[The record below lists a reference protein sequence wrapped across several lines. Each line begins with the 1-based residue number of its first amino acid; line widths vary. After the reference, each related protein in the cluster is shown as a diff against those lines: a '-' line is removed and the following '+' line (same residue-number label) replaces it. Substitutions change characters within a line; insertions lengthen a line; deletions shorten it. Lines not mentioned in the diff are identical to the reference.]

1 MPDPDSRPMGVREVG
16 PLVSGEGTRS
26 PGEPQ
31 ARRSR
36 DAQASGVE
44 QLADSYSAMTP
55 RFNFLFRWFA
65 RRFFGHFDLDDDTVA
80 RLHELEAKGS
90 VVYVMRY
97 ASRLDYFLFN
107 VLFAREGLRL
117 SGFANGLHFYY
128 SRPVLEAL
136 RSWWRLRRR
145 PRRDRREHELAR
157 ARACVRA
164 LARHGQ
170 SFFLFLRT
178 ARLRT
183 WLRGRRHLVEASKR
197 ELDLVEEV
205 VQEVW
210 DGQRPVF
217 IVPLVIFWRKGPRT
231 TQRFLNLTYGAPTRP
246 SDFAKVTSFLL
257 NFRGLWVK
265 VGDPI
270 DVAAF
275 VADRRAEGQAAIV
288 RMVRRTL
295 LLFLYREEK
304 VVEGPTL
311 RPRHKVQEEV
321 LGDAR
326 LAELVTSLARE
337 RKRSVEAVRAEAEGH
352 FREIAA
358 NMNSTFLAILSV
370 IVTTIFRRLFRSI
383 EIIGLEKVADHAKRH
398 PLVLVPSHRSYFDFL
413 VLSWL
418 FYRNHLVPPHIAAR
432 ENMGFGPFGFIFRR
446 AGAFFMRRSFDDPL
460 YKEVFRRY
468 IAYLV
473 RDGFTQ
479 EFFIEGG
486 RSRTGKTLAP
496 RLGMLSWDVEAFLA
510 GARRDLF
517 FVPIAI
523 TYERLVEEGAMVSE
537 LEGGKK
543 QNESMLGLV
552 RARKVLRRRFG
563 SVYVNFAE
571 PLSLAEALGDGREAF
586 AREAAAEASVA
597 KRAFIEELGNRIAE
611 RINWAMVANATSVAA
626 VVLLGE
632 RRRGLL
638 RFELTERMQQVVDL
652 LRLQGVRLTPALQQ
666 DGPEFADSIA
676 FLRRSDLVESAPDPR
691 GEILYYEESRRRALD
706 VYRNVILH
714 FLVAPSFMARRLL
727 LGASP
732 EELRADLAWWID
744 LFYREFFTPRSLVL
758 GPQVDAFLDH
768 FERQGALER
777 EPHRLRATEKGRTH
791 LRFLAEQTRTLLE
804 AYYAAAFAVQS
815 LEKPTPTRK
824 VLEAATA
831 QFERAA
837 LLGEVE
843 RPEASNPITF
853 GNVIDLLVRRGVLE
867 ERAPEKGRDPLLA
880 PGPAFEELAGLRERL
895 ARALAAR

>member
-1 MPDPDSRPMGVREVG
+1 MPDPESRPMGVREAGAPVTID
-16 PLVSGEGTRS
+16 SI
-26 PGEPQ
+26 
-31 ARRSR
+31 
-36 DAQASGVE
+36 
-44 QLADSYSAMTP
+44 ADPWSAMSP
-55 RFNFLFRWFA
+55 RFNFVFRWFA
-65 RRFFGHFDLDDDTVA
+65 RRFFGHFDLDDETVA
-80 RLHELEAKGS
+80 RLREIESKGS
-90 VVYVMRY
+90 VAYVMRY

-107 VLFAREGLRL
+107 ALFAREGLRL
-117 SGFANGLHFYY
+117 SGFANGLRFYY
-128 SRPVLEAL
+128 YRPFVEAL
-136 RSWWRLRRR
+136 RSWLRLRRR
-145 PRRDRREHELAR
+145 PRRDRREWELVR

-164 LARHGQ
+164 HAREGR

-178 ARLRT
+178 ARLRS
-183 WLRGRRHLVEASKR
+183 WLRGRRHLVEESKR
-197 ELDLVEEV
+197 ELDLLEEV

-210 DGQRPVF
+210 DGERPVF
-217 IVPLVIFWRKGPRT
+217 LVPLVIFWRKGPRT
-231 TQRFLNLTYGAPTRP
+231 AQRFLNLTYGAPTRP
-246 SDFAKVTSFLL
+246 SDVAKVTSFLL
-257 NFRGLWVK
+257 NFRDLWVK

-270 DVAAF
+270 DLAAF
-275 VADRRAEGQAAIV
+275 VAERRPQGQAAIV

-326 LAELVTSLARE
+326 LAERISELARE
-337 RKRSVEAVRAEAEGH
+337 RRSSVEAVRAEAEGS

-370 IVTTIFRRLFRSI
+370 AVTVIFRRLFRSI
-383 EIIGLEKVADHAKRH
+383 EILGLDKVADHAKRH

-446 AGAFFMRRSFDDPL
+446 AGAFFLRRSFEDPL
-460 YKEVFRRY
+460 YKEVLRRY
-468 IAYLV
+468 VEYLV
-473 RDGFTQ
+473 REGFTQ

-486 RSRTGKTLAP
+486 RSRTGKMLAP
-496 RLGMLSWDVEAFLA
+496 RLGMLAWDVDAFLA

-523 TYERLVEEGAMVSE
+523 TYERLVEEGAMVNE
-537 LEGGKK
+537 LEGGRK
-543 QNESMLGLV
+543 QRESMLGLV

-571 PLSLAEALGDGREAF
+571 PISLVNALGDRRELF
-586 AREAAAEASVA
+586 AKEATPEAAAA
-597 KRAFIEELGNRIAE
+597 KRLFVEQLGSEICE

-626 VVLLGE
+626 VALLGE

-652 LRLQGVRLTPALQQ
+652 LRLQGVRITPALEQ
-666 DGPEFADSIA
+666 DAPEFDDSIA
-676 FLRRSDLVESAPDPR
+676 FLRRADLVQAAPDAR
-691 GEILYYEESRRRALD
+691 GEILYYEESHRRALD

-714 FLVAPSFMARRLL
+714 FLVAPSFLARRCLA
-727 LGASP
+727 GASP
-732 EELRADLAWWID
+732 EELRADLAHWID
-744 LFYREFFTPRSLVL
+744 LFYREFFTPKALVL
-758 GPQVDAFLDH
+758 GSQVDAFLDH

-777 EPHRLRATEKGRTH
+777 EPHRLRATEKGRGY
-791 LRFLAEQTRTLLE
+791 LRFLAEQTRSLLE
-804 AYYAAAFAVQS
+804 AYYAAACALGS
-815 LEKPTPTRK
+815 LQTPTPTRK
-824 VLEAATA
+824 MLEAVGK
-831 QFERAA
+831 QFDRAA

-843 RPEASNPITF
+843 RPEASNPVTF
-853 GNVIDLLVRRGVLE
+853 ANVIDLLVRRGVLE
-867 ERAPEKGRDPLLA
+867 QRDPEKGRDPLLA

-895 ARALAAR
+895 ARTLAAR

>member
-1 MPDPDSRPMGVREVG
+1 MGVREVG
-16 PLVSGEGTRS
+16 APVILDTV
-26 PGEPQ
+26 
-31 ARRSR
+31 
-36 DAQASGVE
+36 
-44 QLADSYSAMTP
+44 ADPWSAMTP
-55 RFNFLFRWFA
+55 RFNLLFRWFA
-65 RRFFGHFDLDDDTVA
+65 RRFFGHFDLDDETVA
-80 RLHELEAKGS
+80 RLRELEAKGS

-107 VLFAREGLRL
+107 ALFAREGLRL
-117 SGFANGLHFYY
+117 SGFANGLHFFYY
-128 SRPVLEAL
+128 RPFVEAL
-136 RSWWRLRRR
+136 RTWLRMRRR
-145 PRRDRREHELAR
+145 PHRDRREHEQAR

-164 LARHGQ
+164 HARHGG
-170 SFFLFLRT
+170 SLFLFLRT
-178 ARLRT
+178 ARLRS
-183 WLRGRRHLVEASKR
+183 WLRGRRHLVEESKR
-197 ELDLVEEV
+197 ELDLLDEV

-210 DGQRPVF
+210 DGERPVF
-217 IVPLVIFWRKGPRT
+217 LVPLVIFWRKGPRSA
-231 TQRFLNLTYGAPTRP
+231 QRFLNLTYGAPTRP
-246 SDFAKVTSFLL
+246 SDVAKVSSFLL
-257 NFRGLWVK
+257 NFRDLWVK

-270 DVAAF
+270 DLAAF
-275 VADRRAEGQAAIV
+275 VAERRAEGQATIV

-326 LAELVTSLARE
+326 LADQIASLARA
-337 RKRSVEAVRAEAEGH
+337 RKRSVEAVRAESESM

-358 NMNSTFLAILSV
+358 NMNSTFLATLSV
-370 IVTTIFRRLFRSI
+370 IVTMLFRRLFRSI

-398 PLVLVPSHRSYFDFL
+398 PLVLAPSHRSYFDFL

-446 AGAFFMRRSFDDPL
+446 AGAFFLRRSFDDPL
-460 YKEVFRRY
+460 YKEVFRSY

-473 RDGFTQ
+473 STGVTQ

-496 RLGMLSWDVEAFLA
+496 RLGMLAWDVEAFLV
-510 GARRDLF
+510 GTRRDLF

-537 LEGGKK
+537 LEGGRK
-543 QNESMLGLV
+543 QKESLLGLV

-571 PLSLAEALGDGREAF
+571 PISLAVALGDRRELF
-586 AREAAAEASVA
+586 AREATPEAAVA
-597 KRAFIEELGNRIAE
+597 KRLFVEQLGGEICE

-626 VVLLGE
+626 VALLGE

-638 RFELTERMQQVVDL
+638 RFELTERMQQVIDL
-652 LRLQGVRLTPALQQ
+652 LRLQGVRMTPALEQ
-666 DGPEFADSIA
+666 DAPEFDDAIA
-676 FLRRSDLVESAPDPR
+676 FLRRADLVQAAPDPR

-714 FLVAPSFMARRLL
+714 FLVTPSLLARRCLV
-727 LGASP
+727 GASP
-732 EELRADLAWWID
+732 EELRADLAHWID
-744 LFYREFFTPRSLVL
+744 LFYREFFTPKALVL
-758 GPQVDAFLDH
+758 GPQVEAFLDH

-777 EPHRLRATEKGRTH
+777 EPHRLRATEKGRGY

-804 AYYAAAFAVQS
+804 AYYAAALAVQS
-815 LEKPTPTRK
+815 LQAATPTRK
-824 VLEAATA
+824 VLESVGK

-843 RPEASNPITF
+843 RPEAANPVTF
-853 GNVIDLLVRRGVLE
+853 ANVLDLLVRRGVLE
-867 ERAPEKGRDPLLA
+867 QRDPEKGRDPLLV

-895 ARALAAR
+895 ARTLAAR